1 VVDTVRLTP
10 SHQLVVG
17 KAAVGPES
25 DAHPPPFLADL
36 RDNARYLFDRT
47 VTARD
52 VRAPLAG
59 QQQVPTAEHVE
70 RQITV
75 LLIIAVEEPAFLP
88 ATQRDVGVV
97 QIKHDLAQRTIMR
110 VEEEIHQQRIDL
122 RSVAIYLVI
131 LRRMPPQRVL
141 QAIERALASQRLA
154 VSPQH
159 RAQLARQH
167 RKRRVLA

>member
-1 VVDTVRLTP
+1 MVDTVRLTP

-110 VEEEIHQQRIDL
+110 VE
-122 RSVAIYLVI
+122 
-131 LRRMPPQRVL
+131 
-141 QAIERALASQRLA
+141 
-154 VSPQH
+154 
-159 RAQLARQH
+159 
-167 RKRRVLA
+167 